1 MKLVSFRIKN
11 YRSIFDSGLIKTDK
25 LTAILGRNESG
36 KTNLLSALYSLKPA
50 EEFSTLDKIK
60 NFPRNRRLEECG
72 DSTGVVESNW
82 ELTDSELKQLESIY
96 PRARNSKLVSISR
109 NYGKVRSIGLTNLE
123 PFDYDPALIKKKLNK
138 ILLNIENSI
147 DGNEYEDAE
156 KNTVVGYFRNLISE
170 VLPTD
175 NEGVISWSNK
185 VGEKFNDLNKAI
197 DKYDLVIK
205 EENENF
211 IESMSELV
219 SKIKNDASLSQ
230 KARDWIIQSMPVFI
244 YVDEYPE
251 LEGHQNLGQYFERK
265 RQGNQSK
272 ADINFD
278 KLCKV
283 AGIKPEELHENK
295 NDPEVRNQLANRAGA
310 VVTQEIHRLW
320 KDKPLK
326 IRFNLDNDYFHTY
339 VSDHN
344 SGYDVEVNLDERSR
358 GFKWFFS
365 FYITFC
371 ADTHGGNAENAIILL
386 DEPGLYLHAK
396 SQGDLLNHLMDDFS
410 NQIIYSTHSPFLV
423 PVKDISAI
431 KTVSLSEENG
441 TQVTNDPSGDST
453 TLFPLQAALGYD
465 ITQSLFIGSHNLI
478 VEGVT
483 DYWYLS
489 SLSEYLISKGMVGL
503 NENITI
509 TPAGGAQKVSYLVSL
524 LSSQN
529 LNVVLLLDDERNSR
543 QTSVEIINGRMIGQ
557 KNIIFVSEVQDGEN
571 AEVDIEDLFETEMF
585 RSLITESYASELSEE
600 LIFNDKI
607 PRVTKQAEEAL
618 KLNKKKFVKAKPARL
633 FLSKLKDANDDF
645 LSLEVMSKFEN
656 LFKLIN
662 KKISARK

>member
-1 MKLVSFRIKN
+1 MKLISFRIKN
-11 YRSIFDSGLIKTDK
+11 YRSIFDSGLITTEK

-50 EEFSTLDKIK
+50 EEFSALDKIK
-60 NFPRNRRLEECG
+60 NFPRNRRLEEC
-72 DSTGVVESNW
+72 DNSTRVVESTW
-82 ELTDSELKQLESIY
+82 ELTDSELVELGRIY
-96 PRARNSKLVSISR
+96 PRAKNSKQVIVSR
-109 NYGKVRSIGLTNLE
+109 NYGNSRQVGFSIIE
-123 PFDYDPALIKKKLNK
+123 PFDYDANAIKKKISK
-138 ILLNIENSI
+138 VLLNIENAI
-147 DGNEYEDAE
+147 DDNEYDGVDKE
-156 KNTVVGYFRNLISE
+156 TILIQFRNLISDIS
-170 VLPTD
+170 PAD
-175 NEGVISWSNK
+175 NEGVVSWAGK
-185 VGEKFNDLNKAI
+185 VGEKINELNKGF

-205 EENENF
+205 EDNEAF
-211 IESMSELV
+211 IDSMSELIV
-219 SKIKNDASLSQ
+219 GVKNDDALSQ
-230 KARDWIIQSMPVFI
+230 KARDWVVKTMPVFI

-251 LEGHQNLGQYFERK
+251 LEGHQNIGQYFERK
-265 RQGNQSK
+265 RLSNQSK
-272 ADINFD
+272 ADVNFD

-283 AGIKPEELHENK
+283 AGINPEQLHENK

-371 ADTHGGNAENAIILL
+371 ADTHGGDAENAIILL

-396 SQGDLLNHLMDDFS
+396 SQGDLLNHLIDDFT
-410 NQIIYSTHSPFLV
+410 NQIIYTTHSPFLV

-431 KTVSLSEENG
+431 KTVSISEEEG

-465 ITQSLFIGSHNLI
+465 IAQSLFIGSHNLI

-483 DYWYLS
+483 DYWYIS
-489 SLSEYLISKGMVGL
+489 AVSEYLISKGMTGL
-503 NENITI
+503 NDNITI
-509 TPAGGAQKVSYLVSL
+509 TPAGGAQKVSYLISL

-543 QTSVEIINGRMIGQ
+543 QTSIEIVSRKLIGQ
-557 KNIIFVSEVQDGEN
+557 KNIVFVSEVQSGDVT
-571 AEVDIEDLFETEMF
+571 EVDIEDLFDKEMF
-585 RSLITESYASELSEE
+585 RGLISEAYFPDLSDE
-600 LIFNDKI
+600 LNFNDKV
-607 PRVTKQAEEAL
+607 PRITKQAEEAL
-618 KLNKKKFVKAKPARL
+618 KLYKMKFVKAKPARL
-633 FLSKLKDANDDF
+633 FLSKLKDANGDF
-645 LSLEVMSKFEN
+645 LSLEVMRKFEA
-656 LFKLIN
+656 LFKIIN
-662 KKISARK
+662 KRISSKK

>member
-1 MKLVSFRIKN
+1 MKLISFRIKN
-11 YRSIFDSGLIKTDK
+11 YRSIFDSGIITTEK

-50 EEFSTLDKIK
+50 EEFSALDKIK
-60 NFPRNRRLEECG
+60 NFPRNRRLEECD
-72 DSTGVVESNW
+72 DSTRVVESTW
-82 ELTDSELKQLESIY
+82 ELTDSELVELGRIH
-96 PRARNSKLVSISR
+96 PRAKNSKQVTVTR
-109 NYGKVRSIGLTNLE
+109 NYSKSRQVGFSKIE
-123 PFDYDPALIKKKLNK
+123 PFDYDANAIKKKFGK
-138 ILLNIENSI
+138 VLLNIENAI
-147 DGNEYEDAE
+147 DDNEYDGVDKE
-156 KNTVVGYFRNLISE
+156 TILIQFRNLISE
-170 VLPTD
+170 ISPDD
-175 NEGVISWSNK
+175 NEGVFSWAGK
-185 VGEKFNDLNKAI
+185 VGEKINELNKGF

-205 EENENF
+205 EDNETF
-211 IESMSELV
+211 IDSMSELIV
-219 SKIKNDASLSQ
+219 GVKNDAALSQ
-230 KARDWIIQSMPVFI
+230 KARDWVVQTMPVFI

-251 LEGHQNLGQYFERK
+251 LEGHQNIGQYFERK
-265 RQGNQSK
+265 RLNNQSK
-272 ADINFD
+272 ADVNFD

-283 AGIKPEELHENK
+283 AGIKPEQLHENK

-371 ADTHGGNAENAIILL
+371 ADTHGGDAENAIILL

-396 SQGDLLNHLMDDFS
+396 SQGDLLNHLIDDFA
-410 NQIIYSTHSPFLV
+410 NQIIYTTHSPFLV

-431 KTVSLSEENG
+431 KTVSISEEEG

-465 ITQSLFIGSHNLI
+465 IAQSLFIGSHNLI

-483 DYWYLS
+483 DYWYIS
-489 SLSEYLISKGMVGL
+489 ALSEYLISKGMTGL
-503 NENITI
+503 NDNITI

-543 QTSVEIINGRMIGQ
+543 QTSIEIVNGKLIGQ
-557 KNIIFVSEVQDGEN
+557 KNIVFVSEVQSGDVT
-571 AEVDIEDLFETEMF
+571 EVDIEDLFDKEMF
-585 RSLITESYASELSEE
+585 RRLISEAYFPDVSEE
-600 LIFNDKI
+600 LNFNDKV
-607 PRVTKQAEEAL
+607 PRITKQAEEAL
-618 KLNKKKFVKAKPARL
+618 KLHKMKFVKAKPARL
-633 FLSKLKDANDDF
+633 FLSKLKDANGDF
-645 LSLEVMSKFEN
+645 LSLEVMRKFEA
-656 LFKLIN
+656 LFKIIN
-662 KKISARK
+662 KKISSKK

>member
-1 MKLVSFRIKN
+1 MKLISFRIKN
-11 YRSIFDSGLIKTDK
+11 YRSIFDSGIITTDK

-36 KTNLLSALYSLKPA
+36 KTNLLSSLYSLKPA
-50 EEFSTLDKIK
+50 EEFSALDKIK
-60 NFPRNRRLEECG
+60 NFPRNRRLEECD
-72 DSTGVVESNW
+72 DSTRVVESTW
-82 ELTDSELKQLESIY
+82 ELTDTELVELERIY
-96 PRARNSKLVSISR
+96 PRAKNSKQITVARSYSKSR
-109 NYGKVRSIGLTNLE
+109 QIGFSRIE
-123 PFDYDPALIKKKLNK
+123 PFDYDANAIKKKFGK
-138 ILLNIENSI
+138 VLLNIENAI
-147 DGNEYEDAE
+147 DENEYDGVDKEALLIQ
-156 KNTVVGYFRNLISE
+156 FRNLISE
-170 VLPTD
+170 ISPAD
-175 NEGVISWSNK
+175 NEGVFTWAGK
-185 VGEKFNDLNKAI
+185 VGEKINELNKVF

-205 EENENF
+205 EDNENF
-211 IESMSELV
+211 IDSMSELIV
-219 SKIKNDASLSQ
+219 GVKNDAALSQ
-230 KARDWIIQSMPVFI
+230 KARDWVIQTMPVFI

-251 LEGHQNLGQYFERK
+251 LEGHQNIGQYFERK
-265 RQGNQSK
+265 RISTQSK
-272 ADINFD
+272 ADVNFD

-283 AGIKPEELHENK
+283 AGIKPEQLHENK

-371 ADTHGGNAENAIILL
+371 ADTHGGDAENAIILL

-396 SQGDLLNHLMDDFS
+396 SQGDLLNHLIDDFA
-410 NQIIYSTHSPFLV
+410 NQIIYTTHSPFLV

-431 KTVSLSEENG
+431 KTVSISEEEG
-441 TQVTNDPSGDST
+441 TKVTNDPSGDST

-465 ITQSLFIGSHNLI
+465 IAQSLFIGSHNLI

-483 DYWYLS
+483 DYWYIS
-489 SLSEYLISKGMVGL
+489 AISEYLIAKGMTGL
-503 NENITI
+503 NDNITI

-543 QTSVEIINGRMIGQ
+543 QTSIEIVNGKLIGQ
-557 KNIIFVSEVQDGEN
+557 KNIVFVSEVQSGN
-571 AEVDIEDLFETEMF
+571 VTEVDIEDLFDKEMF
-585 RSLITESYASELSEE
+585 RSLISEAYSPDISEE
-600 LIFNDKI
+600 LNFNDKV
-607 PRVTKQAEEAL
+607 PRITKQAEEAL
-618 KLNKKKFVKAKPARL
+618 KLHKMKFVKAKPARL
-633 FLSKLKDANDDF
+633 FLSKLKDANGDF
-645 LSLEVMSKFEN
+645 LSLEVMRKFEA
-656 LFKLIN
+656 LFKIIN
-662 KKISARK
+662 KKISSKK